1 LNTLLGEAVLQAEAQ
16 AHCLFS
22 SWRVGTQDEV
32 LLLAGAGDYYQIRR
46 VTRDWSTVELG
57 GKIYTSET
65 LKDLKAAAKKLDCM
79 EEDGDWTEG
88 QEEDMYGDPGS
99 AKDRQ
104 KRLNDQREGRNKR
117 AEKRAERTEQFA
129 NALNATPSADRTT
142 PVFSHQALDELHRL
156 QTQEDFLESED
167 PEKYFTGVDPSDWS
181 RVLQLG
187 SELSNRY
194 MTRIQGF
201 IRTIEERE
209 AERRKN
215 VLFMAKP
222 AAEPETPPTTATAKG
237 KAKAESMDEHK
248 ADAKAKPTK
257 ERKRR

>member
-22 SWRVGTQDEV
+22 SWRFGTQDEV

-46 VTRDWSTVELG
+46 VTRDWSIVKLD

-65 LKDLKAAAKKLDCM
+65 LKDLKAAAKQFDYM
-79 EEDGDWTEG
+79 AEDGDWTEG
-88 QEEDMYGDPGS
+88 QEEEMYGHPGS

-104 KRLNDQREGRNKR
+104 KRLNDQRKGQNKR

-129 NALNATPSADRTT
+129 NALNAPPSADRTT
-142 PVFSHQALDELHRL
+142 PLFSHTALNELHRL
-156 QTQEDFLESED
+156 QAQEDFFESED
-167 PEKYFTGVDPSDWS
+167 PEKYFTRVGPSDWS
-181 RVLQLG
+181 HVLQLG

-201 IRTIEERE
+201 IRTDARLRNGKRTVERMWF
-209 AERRKN
+209 
-215 VLFMAKP
+215 L
-222 AAEPETPPTTATAKG
+222 
-237 KAKAESMDEHK
+237 
-248 ADAKAKPTK
+248 
-257 ERKRR
+257 

>member
-1 LNTLLGEAVLQAEAQ
+1 
-16 AHCLFS
+16 
-22 SWRVGTQDEV
+22 
-32 LLLAGAGDYYQIRR
+32 
-46 VTRDWSTVELG
+46 
-57 GKIYTSET
+57 
-65 LKDLKAAAKKLDCM
+65 
-79 EEDGDWTEG
+79 
-88 QEEDMYGDPGS
+88 
-99 AKDRQ
+99 
-104 KRLNDQREGRNKR
+104 
-117 AEKRAERTEQFA
+117 
-129 NALNATPSADRTT
+129 
-142 PVFSHQALDELHRL
+142 
-156 QTQEDFLESED
+156 
-167 PEKYFTGVDPSDWS
+167 
-181 RVLQLG
+181 
-187 SELSNRY
+187 